1 MRSLKC
7 PVVKGNHD
15 SDVSSS
21 EEIQKMNPVAM
32 AASIWTRAQLTQH
45 ELLWL
50 HDLPL
55 VEQIDSRVTIVHAT
69 LKDPSSWLY
78 ILDIID
84 ACDSMNLQTS
94 KICFHGHTHQ
104 PRSFVSSPQNF
115 TRELEGVEIRL
126 SAQYKYFINTGSV
139 GQPRDGDPRAC
150 YAVFDMDPTPSRRLR
165 YSLGSGEDP
174 GRRTSRNIGP
184 KAGNR

>member
-1 MRSLKC
+1 
-7 PVVKGNHD
+7 
-15 SDVSSS
+15 
-21 EEIQKMNPVAM
+21 MNPVAM

-150 YAVFDMDPTPSRRLR
+150 YAVFDMDSDIILHRRVDYDIPSAQEKILAAGLPEILARRLA
-165 YSLGSGEDP
+165 
-174 GRRTSRNIGP
+174 IG
-184 KAGNR
+184 K